1 MSRKTFQRLSLDE
14 RRRSM
19 LEATLECIA
28 QHGLD
33 GATARRIA
41 ERANVTAGLIRHYF
55 GSKEDMVL
63 AAYGYLVGQL
73 TMQAAQASG
82 QDATHPERRLARFI
96 IANVTPPNL
105 SDRNVSL
112 WATFIGRI
120 RALPS
125 YADIHRESYRDFL
138 DLLETMIHAVMA
150 ARQRPVSA
158 EACQDQ
164 AVALNGLIDGLW
176 LEGSLDHGLYAADRL
191 PRIALTAA
199 AGILS
204 LPADALSIHLEP
216 HADTPPDRN

>member
-14 RRRSM
+14 RRSSLM
-19 LEATLECIA
+19 EATLDCVA

-41 ERANVTAGLIRHYF
+41 EKANVTAGLIRHYF
-55 GSKEDMVL
+55 GSKDDMVL

-73 TMQAAQASG
+73 TMQAAEASAEG
-82 QDATHPERRLARFI
+82 AASPERRLAQFI

-105 SDRNVSL
+105 SDRKVSL

-120 RALPS
+120 RAMPS

-138 DLLETMIHAVMA
+138 NLLEAMVHAVLE
-150 ARQRPVSA
+150 ARQRPAGPAV
-158 EACQDQ
+158 CQDY

-176 LEGSLDHGLYAADRL
+176 LEGSLDHDLYEVARL
-191 PRIALTAA
+191 PRIALSAA

-204 LPADALSIHLEP
+204 LPADDLLRYLDIQG
-216 HADTPPDRN
+216 DTPPDRN